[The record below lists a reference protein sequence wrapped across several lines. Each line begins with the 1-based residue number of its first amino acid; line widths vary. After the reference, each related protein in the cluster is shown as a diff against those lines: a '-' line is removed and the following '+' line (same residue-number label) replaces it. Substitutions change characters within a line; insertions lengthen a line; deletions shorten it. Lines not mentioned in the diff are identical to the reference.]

1 MTPFAI
7 AGIQMYVS
15 AAQDNVATMK
25 QRADLALARFPWLN
39 MIIFSE
45 LAAYGP
51 LIGNHP
57 QSLDAAIETFQEL
70 AVRHKIWLLPGSM
83 FEKRKDGVFN
93 TAVVIN
99 PDGKIVGRYDKMFPF
114 TPYEA
119 EVTGGTEFLVFNVPK
134 VGRFG
139 FSICYDIWFPET
151 TRTLAAMGMEVLL
164 HPVLTG
170 TTDRDVELSIARA
183 TAAQFQ
189 CYVFDINGL
198 GAGGIGRSCVFGPGG
213 TPLYEARGNEEIIA
227 LEIDLDLVRRQRAV
241 GQNGLGQVLKSFRD
255 RNVDFPVYDDALFN
269 HDFLKNLGPLEMP
282 EQNQRI
288 DNSPAGNSQLK
299 GEVRTTLPFDET
311 G

>member
-15 AAQDNVATMK
+15 AAQDNVAAMK

-57 QSLDAAIETFQEL
+57 QSLDPAIEAFQEL
-70 AVRHKIWLLPGSM
+70 AAHHKIWLLPGSM
-83 FEKRKDGVFN
+83 FEKRENGVFN

-198 GAGGIGRSCVFGPGG
+198 GAGGIGRSCAFGPGG
-213 TPLYEARGNEEIIA
+213 TLLHEARGSEEIIA

-255 RNVDFPVYDDALFN
+255 RNVDFPVYDNALFN

-282 EQNQRI
+282 KQNQHI
-288 DNSPAGNSQLK
+288 DNSPADNSQSK
-299 GEVRTTLPFDET
+299 REVRTTLPFDET